1 MCSLKT
7 ENRSYGLNRYV
18 CTVLEEMRQCTKNL
32 NFSVLPSLIE
42 EVQILVNRME
52 AKLHDIKDLDNLHD
66 RIKEKKL
73 ILSKLEEKIKKCA
86 V

>member
-1 MCSLKT
+1 MRNLDT

-42 EVQILVNRME
+42 ETQILVNRME
-52 AKLHDIKDLDNLHD
+52 AKLHDIKDLDSLHD
-66 RIKEKKL
+66 KIKEKKL
-73 ILSKLEEKIKKCA
+73 ILSELEEKIKKCA
-86 V
+86 D

>member
-1 MCSLKT
+1 MCSLKM

-86 V
+86 D

>member
-1 MCSLKT
+1 M